1 MSQPVI
7 KAIDLSVG
15 YRLKNNDSKII
26 AASLNLELH
35 KGEMVCLLGPN
46 GAGKSTL
53 MKTLSGL
60 QPVLA
65 GSVEIN
71 GIPLSDVDASAL
83 ARQLSLVLTERI
95 EVGNL
100 SVQDVVG
107 LGRIPYTG
115 WLGKLSDTDRKQVEW
130 ALEATETTVFR
141 LQKMNNLS
149 DGERQKVMLAR
160 ALAQDTDL
168 ILLDEPTA
176 HLDLPSRVEIM
187 QLLHNLTRQH
197 QKAIL
202 LSTHELDLAL
212 QAADRLWLMKKNG
225 SLLTGTPEDMVLDGS
240 FEDAFAKPGF
250 YFDKNTGGF
259 NIYQNTPKAEVL
271 LTGIPHL
278 VFWTKRA
285 LQREGISVTDN
296 TQNRLQISVA
306 ENDNAPIWTLSVDG
320 EDPCSASSIAILL
333 SQLRTLIR

>member
-1 MSQPVI
+1 MNQPVI
-7 KAIDLSVG
+7 KTIDLSVG
-15 YRLKNNDSKII
+15 YRLKNRVAKIVGT
-26 AASLNLELH
+26 SLNLELH

-53 MKTLSGL
+53 MRTLSGL
-60 QPVLA
+60 QPTLT

-71 GIPLSDVDASAL
+71 GIPLSTIDAAAL

-100 SVQDVVG
+100 SVQEVVA

-115 WLGKLSDTDRKQVEW
+115 WLGKLSDTDKQKVEW
-130 ALEATETTVFR
+130 ALEATETSVFR
-141 LQKMNNLS
+141 SQKMNNLS

-187 QLLHNLTRQH
+187 QLLHNLARQH

-225 SLLTGTPEDMVLDGS
+225 ALMVGTPEDMVLNGS
-240 FEDAFAKPGF
+240 FEDAFARPGF
-250 YFDKNTGGF
+250 YFDKNSGGF
-259 NIYQNTPKAEVL
+259 NIHRHSPIAEVAL
-271 LTGIPHL
+271 SGPQHL
-278 VFWTKRA
+278 VFWTRRA
-285 LQREGISVTDN
+285 LQREGISVAAHSDCS
-296 TQNRLQISVA
+296 LQITVSEKQDHVTWKLIP
-306 ENDNAPIWTLSVDG
+306 DGKDSLSTT
-320 EDPCSASSIAILL
+320 SIAGLL
-333 SQLRTLIR
+333 IEIRRFLS